1 MKFLIFFLL
10 IISSNLQAETITVC
24 ETCTYKIISKAIEI
38 AQDGDIV
45 LVKKGVYKET
55 NIIVNKAITIKGE
68 NNPIIDGEG
77 KQESIFAIVAN
88 DFTIAGFTL
97 KNVGMSYIKEIA
109 GVFIGQGKNFT
120 IKECNFENVFYAF
133 IIQKAKYGLIQDNKI
148 YGNAVDETSSGNG
161 IHIWKS
167 KNIRIEGNTI
177 ESMRDGI
184 YLEFVEKSSI
194 SNNRSINNIRYGLH
208 FMFAHHNKFNNN
220 EFKNNGAGV
229 AVMFSKFIHMHH
241 NTFHFNWG
249 SASYGLLLKE
259 INDATI
265 ENNYFDQNTIGI
277 NVDGCNRINYSN
289 NHFVRNGWAI
299 KFNGG
304 CYNNIFEYNNFL
316 HNSFDLS
323 YNSKLNNNKFE
334 ANYWSE
340 YTGYDLDKD
349 GIGDVVYRPV
359 KLFSYI
365 VNQTPETLILLRSL
379 FIDIINFSEKVS
391 PVFTP
396 DNLVDKKPIM
406 RKIDDKF

>member
-1 MKFLIFFLL
+1 MKFLIIFLL
-10 IISSNLQAETITVC
+10 IFVSNLHAETITVC
-24 ETCTYKIISKAIEI
+24 ETCTFKSISI
-38 AQDGDIV
+38 AVDSAQVGDIV
-45 LVKKGVYKET
+45 LVKKGIYKET
-55 NIIVNKAITIKGE
+55 KINVNKAITIIGE
-68 NNPIIDGEG
+68 NNPVIDAEG
-77 KQESIFAIVAN
+77 KAESIFAIETN
-88 DFTIAGFTL
+88 DFTISGFTM
-97 KNVGMSYIKEIA
+97 KNVGMSYIKEVA
-109 GVFIGQGKNFT
+109 GIFVAKAKNFT

-133 IIQKAKYGLIQDNKI
+133 IIQKAKYGLIQDNNI

-167 KNIRIEGNTI
+167 KKIRIEGNVI

-184 YLEFVEKSSI
+184 YLEFVENSSI

-208 FMFAHHNKFNNN
+208 FMFAHHNEYHHN

-229 AVMFSKFIHMHH
+229 AVMFSKFLNMHH
-241 NTFHFNWG
+241 NTFHYNWG

-277 NVDGCNRINYSN
+277 NVDGCNRILYSN

-304 CYNNIFEYNNFL
+304 CYDNVFEYNNFL

-323 YNSKLNNNKFE
+323 YNSKLNSNKFE

-349 GIGDVVYRPV
+349 GIGDVPFRPV

-365 VNQTPETLILLRSL
+365 VNNTPEALILLRSL

-406 RKIDDKF
+406 RRIEDKY